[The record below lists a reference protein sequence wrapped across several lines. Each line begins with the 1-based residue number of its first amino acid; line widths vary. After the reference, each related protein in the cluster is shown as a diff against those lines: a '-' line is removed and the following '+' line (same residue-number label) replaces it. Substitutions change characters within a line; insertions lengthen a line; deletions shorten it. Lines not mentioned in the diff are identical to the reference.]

1 MGGSW
6 TPGPWR
12 LDPEANDEAVIGS
25 RGFLVADCCIF
36 SARKGA
42 PTDAEN
48 RANARLIAS
57 APDLAEALEQALW
70 HLGSDADRLQLA
82 IPAGRRTSSLGCVE
96 AIRAAL
102 SKARG
107 ETA

>member
-1 MGGSW
+1 MSAPW

-25 RGFLVADCCIF
+25 RGFMVADCCIF

-48 RANARLIAS
+48 RANARLIAA
-57 APDLAEALEQALW
+57 APDLAEALQKLTHAAAGCCNTAPSDYDQEQTRRAIV
-70 HLGSDADRLQLA
+70 LGL
-82 IPAGRRTSSLGCVE
+82 
-96 AIRAAL
+96 AAL

-107 ETA
+107 ETP